1 VLSNLNLKTS
11 FGPLPV
17 LVHTVSG
24 KLQVGQ
30 LGAPP
35 VVVVEVEVVALEEGS
50 SLFFFLHEANKEM
63 MMPASISFLILILFL
78 PNI

>member
-1 VLSNLNLKTS
+1 MSL
-11 FGPLPV
+11 GPVPV

-30 LGAPP
+30 LGVPP
-35 VVVVEVEVVALEEGS
+35 VVVDVEVLVSATGS

-63 MMPASISFLILILFL
+63 MMQASINFLILILFL